1 MCLNINEESEIEA
14 CRELYIATLT
24 HDLKNPVQAQL
35 MSLKMLMEGV
45 FGELN
50 REQKEIIAMITE
62 SANYMHEM
70 LYSILTTYKLDYGV
84 IKLNKKFFNP
94 QDLMK
99 KCVNE
104 AKTLAMSKNI
114 VIVDDIDIK
123 DAQLF
128 ADENELRRVI
138 TNLINNAI
146 NYAYKDTKI
155 IISIKKSNE
164 KMIFGFVNSSPI
176 IPENIQEQIFE
187 KYVAGAK
194 NYKTLGIG
202 LGLYFSR
209 KVVEA
214 HGGCIYLQANGTK
227 NKFIFEIPVNADK
240 EASIIW

>member
-1 MCLNINEESEIEA
+1 MSSDTENDEIEA

-35 MSLKMLMEGV
+35 MSLKMLTEGV

-50 REQKEIIAMITE
+50 REQKEIVAMITE
-62 SANYMHEM
+62 SANYMYEM
-70 LYSILTTYKLDYGV
+70 LYSILTTYKLDNGV
-84 IKLNKKFFNP
+84 IKLDKKFFP
-94 QDLMK
+94 PEGLLH
-99 KCVNE
+99 KCINE

-114 VIVDDIDIK
+114 SIIK
-123 DAQLF
+123 EVKVKNVQLY

-138 TNLINNAI
+138 TNLINNAL
-146 NYAYKDTKI
+146 NYAYKDSKL
-155 IISIKKSNE
+155 IISINYADGKI
-164 KMIFGFVNSSPI
+164 IFGFENSSPI

-214 HGGCIYLQANGTK
+214 HGGRIYLQANGTR
-227 NKFIFEIPVNADK
+227 NKFIFEIPVREDK
-240 EASIIW
+240 NASIIW